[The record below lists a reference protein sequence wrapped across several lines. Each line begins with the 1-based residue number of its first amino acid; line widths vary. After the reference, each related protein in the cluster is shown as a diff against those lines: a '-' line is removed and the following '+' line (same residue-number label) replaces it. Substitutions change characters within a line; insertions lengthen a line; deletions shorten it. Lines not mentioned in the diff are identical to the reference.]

1 MDKEDL
7 SCRNPDVTE
16 FANCSSTIKNN
27 IIYNIIRKKQRQ
39 NTNKNIVFQNNIKLI
54 GSMVLLVARTK
65 IRKDWLRV
73 LLKFSEKYLQCWII
87 LKGEAPV

>member
-7 SCRNPDVTE
+7 GCRNPDGTE
-16 FANCSSTIKNN
+16 FANCSSTIKNNN

-54 GSMVLLVARTK
+54 GSMVLLVA
-65 IRKDWLRV
+65 
-73 LLKFSEKYLQCWII
+73 
-87 LKGEAPV
+87 